1 LTPLTQPDG
10 LHQFPAIHAALSKID
25 HDISENFR
33 YSRNER
39 SRITDIICA
48 NCCCNLPALPVSYLL
63 GGKCSMSQSQ
73 RDLRRAAAREFQK
86 SLDQL
91 GSNLQSTKSEK
102 VRPTREET
110 AIEEALADIEQFMQS
125 WNA

>member
-1 LTPLTQPDG
+1 
-10 LHQFPAIHAALSKID
+10 
-25 HDISENFR
+25 
-33 YSRNER
+33 
-39 SRITDIICA
+39 
-48 NCCCNLPALPVSYLL
+48 
-63 GGKCSMSQSQ
+63 MSQSQ